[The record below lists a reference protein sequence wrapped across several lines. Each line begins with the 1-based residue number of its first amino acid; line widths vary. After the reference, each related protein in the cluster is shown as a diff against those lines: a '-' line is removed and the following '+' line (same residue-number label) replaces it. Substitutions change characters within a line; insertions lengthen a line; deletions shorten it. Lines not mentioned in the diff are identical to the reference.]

1 MCSSG
6 IYRIGRHAELLPA
19 CSGYASLTRV
29 SFLYSYAESSSR
41 IRFVPK
47 EERSRDNSFLDKE
60 RHHWKGIAL
69 IVVLGLITLA
79 LVTLAVLG

>member
-1 MCSSG
+1 MR
-6 IYRIGRHAELLPA
+6 YT
-19 CSGYASLTRV
+19 GYFQTSPT
-29 SFLYSYAESSSR
+29 

-69 IVVLGLITLA
+69 IVVLGLVTVA
-79 LVTLAVLG
+79 LVVFAVMG